1 MNIDIEK
8 VKDIK
13 NELMG
18 LYDDEE
24 VLFIEED
31 GEVKYAIMN
40 IIDFKD
46 LKEIMDLFDGKGT
59 KHVVRFSGLEDIDVS
74 YEDYEKIRKQVI
86 EEFDKTFKP
95 KPEKLN

>member
-13 NELMG
+13 NELMS
-18 LYDDEE
+18 LYDEEE

-31 GEVKYAIMN
+31 GEAKYAIMN
-40 IIDFKD
+40 IVDFKD
-46 LKEIMDLFDGKGT
+46 LKEIMDLFDDKGP
-59 KHVVRFSGLEDIDVS
+59 KRIVKFSGLEDIDVS
-74 YEDYEKIRKQVI
+74 YEDYEKIREQVL
-86 EEFDKTFKP
+86 EAFDKTFKP